1 MSLRPRQCPYQTCW
15 FDSNSPSGSGIDSGT
30 IASGRSSELAEQR
43 VLARELPN
51 GRIELVENAAHAV
64 FVDDP
69 EQFERL
75 VNRFLAMASD

>member
-1 MSLRPRQCPYQTCW
+1 
-15 FDSNSPSGSGIDSGT
+15 
-30 IASGRSSELAEQR
+30 LAEQR